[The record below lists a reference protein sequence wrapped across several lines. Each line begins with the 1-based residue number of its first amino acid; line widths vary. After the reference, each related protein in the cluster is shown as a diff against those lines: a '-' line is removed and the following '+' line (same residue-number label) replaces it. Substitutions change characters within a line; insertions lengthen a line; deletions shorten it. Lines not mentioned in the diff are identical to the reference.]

1 MNCIKKFFKG
11 LYMSF
16 GLFTA
21 IPLPLHVWDETC
33 ANFMLLCF
41 PFIGAV
47 IGVTWWG
54 VVKLLISG
62 GIPIMLA
69 SAVTAFFP
77 FLAAGFLHLDGFMD
91 TSDAVLSRR
100 PLEEKRRILKDPH
113 IGSFA
118 VIMLVVLFVLQFA
131 VVFTIVEKGQYLVL
145 LITIPV
151 ISRCCAALSI
161 LCLNTMPQSSY
172 AKMLRQNTGIQH
184 KITLLIT
191 AIAAIAFSGYFACT
205 VGLITAA
212 SAVAGFIA
220 ALVWAY
226 KGLRGV
232 SGDVAGFALVTGE
245 LCGLIAM
252 AVMRY

>member
-1 MNCIKKFFKG
+1 MNCIKRFFKG

-21 IPLPLHVWDETC
+21 IPLPSHVWDETC
-33 ANFMLLCF
+33 TNFILIFF

-47 IGVTWWG
+47 IGVLWWG
-54 VVKLLISG
+54 AAKLVISG

-69 SAVTAFFP
+69 SAVTAIFP
-77 FLAAGFLHLDGFMD
+77 FFAAGFLHLDGFMD

-113 IGSFA
+113 IGAFA
-118 VIMLVVLFVLQFA
+118 VIMLAVLFVLQFA
-131 VVFTIVEKGQYLVL
+131 VVFIIIEKGQHLVL
-145 LITIPV
+145 LITIPI
-151 ISRCCAALSI
+151 ISRSCAALSI

-172 AKMLRQNTGIQH
+172 ANMLRQNTGIQH
-184 KITLLIT
+184 KIVVIIT
-191 AIAAIAFSGYFACT
+191 AILAIAFSGYFART
-205 VGLITAA
+205 AGLITTA
-212 SAVAGFIA
+212 STAVGFIA

-226 KGLRGV
+226 KDLHGV
-232 SGDVAGFALVTGE
+232 SGDVAGFALVIGE

>member
-1 MNCIKKFFKG
+1 
-11 LYMSF
+11 MSF
-16 GLFTA
+16 GLFSA
-21 IPLPLHVWDETC
+21 IPLPLHIWDEAC
-33 ANFMLLCF
+33 ANFMLVCF

-47 IGVTWWG
+47 IGVMWW
-54 VVKLLISG
+54 VVAKLVILSG
-62 GIPIMLA
+62 IHIMLA
-69 SAVTAFFP
+69 SAVTAVFP

-113 IGSFA
+113 TGAFA
-118 VIMLVVLFVLQFA
+118 VIMLAVLFVLQFA
-131 VVFTIVEKGQYLVL
+131 VVFTIIEKGQYLVL

-172 AKMLRQNTGIQH
+172 ANMLRQNTGIRH
-184 KITLLIT
+184 KIAVIMTVIP
-191 AIAAIAFSGYFACT
+191 AIALSGYFART
-205 VGLITAA
+205 AGLITVA
-212 SAVAGFIA
+212 STVVGFTA

-226 KGLRGV
+226 KDLRGV
-232 SGDVAGFALVTGE
+232 SGDIVGFALVTGE

-252 AVMRY
+252 AVMRC

>member
-1 MNCIKKFFKG
+1 MNCIKRFLKG

-21 IPLPLHVWDETC
+21 IPLPLHVWDDAC
-33 ANFMLLCF
+33 VNFMPVCF
-41 PFIGAV
+41 PFIGGI
-47 IGVTWWG
+47 IGVLWWG
-54 VVKLLISG
+54 VAKLVFSG
-62 GIPIMLA
+62 GIPIILA
-69 SAVTAFFP
+69 SAVTAIFP

-113 IGSFA
+113 IGAFA
-118 VIMLVVLFVLQFA
+118 VIMLAVLFVMQIV
-131 VVFTIVEKGQYLVL
+131 VVFTIIEKGQYLVL

-161 LCLNTMPQSSY
+161 LCLKTMPQSNY
-172 AKMLRQNTGIQH
+172 ANMFRQNTGIQH
-184 KITLLIT
+184 KIVVIVT
-191 AIAAIAFSGYFACT
+191 AILAIAFSSYFART
-205 VGLITAA
+205 AGLITVA

-226 KGLRGV
+226 KDLRGI
-232 SGDVAGFALVTGE
+232 SGDVAGFALVVGE

-252 AVMRY
+252 AVMRC

>member
-1 MNCIKKFFKG
+1 
-11 LYMSF
+11 MSV
-16 GLFTA
+16 GLFSA
-21 IPLPLHVWDETC
+21 VPLPLHIWDETC
-33 ANFMLLCF
+33 ANFMLVCF
-41 PFIGAV
+41 PFIGVV
-47 IGVTWWG
+47 IGVMWWG
-54 VVKLLISG
+54 AAKLLISG

-69 SAVTAFFP
+69 SAITAVFP

-100 PLEEKRRILKDPH
+100 PLEEKQVILKDPH
-113 IGSFA
+113 TGAFA
-118 VIMLVVLFVLQFA
+118 VIMLAVLLVLQFGA
-131 VVFTIVEKGQYLVL
+131 VFPIVEKGRCLVL
-145 LITIPV
+145 LITVPV

-172 AKMLRQNTGIQH
+172 ANMLRQNTGIQH
-184 KITLLIT
+184 KIAVLIT
-191 AIAAIAFSGYFACT
+191 AIPAIAFSCYFART
-205 VGLITAA
+205 AGLITAA
-212 SAVAGFIA
+212 SVIAGFIA

-226 KGLRGV
+226 KDLRGV